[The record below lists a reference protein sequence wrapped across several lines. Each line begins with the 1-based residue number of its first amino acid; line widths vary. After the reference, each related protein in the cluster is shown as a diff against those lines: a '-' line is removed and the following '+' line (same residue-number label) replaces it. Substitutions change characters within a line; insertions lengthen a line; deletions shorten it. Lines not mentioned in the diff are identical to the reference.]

1 MPKQRYSFW
10 SEFEEIIDS
19 NGKKR
24 YKCIYCNS
32 DWAKNATRLQKH
44 LNTCLARKI
53 TMESIVSEP
62 EPTVNQT
69 NKPIDNRLTRKTRK
83 LSISLSTMPPIRFK
97 PKQRHSAISDDVKHQ
112 ICEWSTANKSKRHE
126 EIAKHFNE
134 KYSNLNIERSTISK
148 ILLQSDR

>member
-32 DWAKNATRLQKH
+32 DWAKNATRLQEH

-53 TMESIVSEP
+53 TMESIISESEP
-62 EPTVNQT
+62 AVNQT
-69 NKPIDNRLTRKTRK
+69 NKRKQTT
-83 LSISLSTMPPIRFK
+83 LNHYMPFFT
-97 PKQRHSAISDDVKHQ
+97 KQDQ
-112 ICEWSTANKSKRHE
+112 E
-126 EIAKHFNE
+126 ELE
-134 KYSNLNIERSTISK
+134 S
-148 ILLQSDR
+148 